1 MDGQRLP
8 NATTAPEIGCAIF
21 SQNTQEER
29 IDTIYHILSENYVTF
44 EETDD
49 PWMTNGL
56 SSTPFRALVS
66 GCLSTVT
73 VTKRVVNA
81 CVPLY
86 KRVSTFE
93 ELLAL
98 DDEELRN
105 IIKPVAHYNRKTAN
119 LKIMCRQILD
129 EHGGQIPDT
138 HEGLMTLQ
146 GVGRKVADLM
156 MNFIFSEDT
165 VAVDTHIL
173 RLLNRLGIVA
183 TDSAEEA
190 ADVINVVTPK
200 MYKRHAHEWLI
211 QHGMKVCTARSPK
224 CGDCCLASLCDFQ
237 RSITGRAGMPRRHE
251 G

>member
-81 CVPLY
+81 CV
-86 KRVSTFE
+86 RCV
-93 ELLAL
+93 
-98 DDEELRN
+98 
-105 IIKPVAHYNRKTAN
+105 
-119 LKIMCRQILD
+119 
-129 EHGGQIPDT
+129 
-138 HEGLMTLQ
+138 
-146 GVGRKVADLM
+146 
-156 MNFIFSEDT
+156 
-165 VAVDTHIL
+165 
-173 RLLNRLGIVA
+173 
-183 TDSAEEA
+183 
-190 ADVINVVTPK
+190 
-200 MYKRHAHEWLI
+200 
-211 QHGMKVCTARSPK
+211 
-224 CGDCCLASLCDFQ
+224 
-237 RSITGRAGMPRRHE
+237 
-251 G
+251 